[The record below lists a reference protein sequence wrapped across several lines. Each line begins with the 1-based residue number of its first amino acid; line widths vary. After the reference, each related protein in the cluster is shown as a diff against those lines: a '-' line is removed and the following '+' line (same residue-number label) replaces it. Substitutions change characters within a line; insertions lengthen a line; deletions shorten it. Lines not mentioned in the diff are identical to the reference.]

1 MACVDN
7 DPDQHYVAGGTVLN
21 AFWRTLCHDCSLD
34 DAKDPLRRATTDDGL
49 VHDEWWWNCI
59 VERNSESFEEK
70 EKLMN
75 PASCCLRLQRT
86 VNDLCTD
93 RCFFM
98 SSSGYIGLVPSTSII
113 GDRVCVLAG
122 GRTPYVLCPSHKKT
136 GEDVSN
142 SHEYTFVGDAYVHGL
157 MDGEALDMVE
167 KGSLQMQILIL
178 K

>member
-1 MACVDN
+1 MPQDVSIWSSWRKMACVDN

-49 VHDEWWWNCI
+49 VHDEWCWNCM
-59 VERNSESFEEK
+59 VERDSESFEEK

-75 PASCCLRLQRT
+75 PASCCLRFQRM

-122 GRTPYVLCPSHKKT
+122 GRTPYVLPHPTRRPEKT
-136 GEDVSN
+136 S
-142 SHEYTFVGDAYVHGL
+142 AI
-157 MDGEALDMVE
+157 ALSIH
-167 KGSLQMQILIL
+167 SLATRMCTG
-178 K
+178 